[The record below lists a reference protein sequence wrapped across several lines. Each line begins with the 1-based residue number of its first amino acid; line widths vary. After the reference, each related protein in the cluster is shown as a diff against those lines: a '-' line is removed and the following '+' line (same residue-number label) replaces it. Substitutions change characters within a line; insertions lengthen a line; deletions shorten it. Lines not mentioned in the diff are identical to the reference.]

1 MCSSDLPVAVSPGWP
16 LPAQLDADIK
26 ANRVRVTVYA
36 RGDGR
41 NTTRFPTGW
50 QETQAAAPTLTLAH
64 TDTTVTLGGTVSTPQ
79 VVVVNGQAYAVQPAD
94 TLASIAA
101 GVAALIPGAS
111 SDGPVVSC
119 PDGVKQAALA
129 ARGVVSK
136 ETRRQT
142 ETLQVTVWAESP
154 QARGLVAKA
163 IDAALSEVSRF
174 DVDGAGV
181 RLFWRSSINLDR
193 SENALL
199 YRRDILY

>member
-1 MCSSDLPVAVSPGWP
+1 MLFRS
-16 LPAQLDADIK
+16 
-26 ANRVRVTVYA
+26 
-36 RGDGR
+36 
-41 NTTRFPTGW
+41 
-50 QETQAAAPTLTLAH
+50 
-64 TDTTVTLGGTVSTPQ
+64 
-79 VVVVNGQAYAVQPAD
+79 
-94 TLASIAA
+94 
-101 GVAALIPGAS
+101 
-111 SDGPVVSC
+111 
-119 PDGVKQAALA
+119 ALA

-199 YRRDILY
+199 YRRDILYSVEYPTVVSQVATQIATPIVETTVRLP